1 MPFVGAAAV
10 LEPEHATVGA
20 ALMLGTPKKVPLLQ
34 TIFHVVVCM
43 STRSYGG
50 VVMVGVAMSVAF
62 GHGRGTRWSFG
73 HVLVVHEHGQF

>member
-50 VVMVGVAMSVAF
+50 VVMVGVAGHDGCLGMSLLCTASSEF
-62 GHGRGTRWSFG
+62 CS
-73 HVLVVHEHGQF
+73 